1 MVPISS
7 GVVEDLKDIAM
18 VVPVLNR
25 FDMFTEMM
33 ETVDYPVQPIVIDQ
47 WRNNRGVSW
56 AWNEGMRR
64 AKAMG
69 YQHCLIANDDLKFR
83 PESLER
89 LSRTIETTGAAL
101 VSPNQVRDVKILSEQ
116 KSRWISE
123 GIRAG
128 ADFFCFMVDID
139 QIVEKAGWFD
149 ENFFPAYFEDNDM
162 HRRMISAGLESY
174 VDTDCPVFHEG
185 SMTQKFDVKS
195 PNVSGDRFVS
205 LKNYYCNKWGGPP
218 GTESYETPFNHPDL
232 TRRDWNGSI
241 VLDGLETSPQQV
253 VLDSM
258 RSLCYDIRDEIPQH
272 DYEII

>member
-1 MVPISS
+1 M
-7 GVVEDLKDIAM
+7 KDIAM

-89 LSRTIETTGAAL
+89 LSRTMEVTGAAL
-101 VSPNQVRDVKILSEQ
+101 VSPNQIRNSKVFDEDRS
-116 KSRWISE
+116 SWATE

-139 QIVEKAGWFD
+139 QIVDNAGWFD

-162 HRRMISAGLESY
+162 HRRMILSGLKSY
-174 VDTDCPVFHEG
+174 IDTDCPVFHEG
-185 SMTQKFDVKS
+185 SMTQKFDKKN
-195 PNVSGDRFVS
+195 PNVDGDRFVS
-205 LKNYYCNKWGGPP
+205 IKNYYMNKWGGPP
-218 GTESYETPFNHPDL
+218 GTETYDKPFGNHQL
-232 TRRDWNGSI
+232 TIRDWNGSM
-241 VLDGLETSPQQV
+241 VLDGFDYSPSQDI
-253 VLDSM
+253 LDSIP
-258 RSLCYDIRDEIPQH
+258 SLCYDIRGTFDRH
-272 DYEII
+272 DYEVI